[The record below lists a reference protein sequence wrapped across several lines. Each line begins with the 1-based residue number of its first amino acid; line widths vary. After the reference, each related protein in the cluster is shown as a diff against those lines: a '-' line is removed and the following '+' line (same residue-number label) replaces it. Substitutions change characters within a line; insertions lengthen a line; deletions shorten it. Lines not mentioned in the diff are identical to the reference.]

1 MHALVGDGGH
11 MTYFSMASFD
21 PIFWIHHWY
30 VMAFFVKRVVIADT
44 HSSIDRVFAL
54 WEVLNP
60 NSYVEPMGDTYG
72 TFVLEA
78 GTVEDVNT
86 PLYPFHRSDDPNDF
100 WTSGNSRSTR
110 DFGYT
115 YPEIQDWGVDQG
127 TLQNNVRTAINNL
140 YNAPARKGSAATKE
154 KRDLLDDLKNAPEE
168 LNGLAATK
176 VTGQMTKTQFDSLGV
191 NNLVKNW
198 AINVAVDK

>member
-1 MHALVGDGGH
+1 MIRLTSSTYQLLSSETNYTVFSNSVLQDRGDSYNNLESIHDGVHALVGDGGH

-21 PIFWIHHWY
+21 PIFWIHHC
-30 VMAFFVKRVVIADT
+30 
-44 HSSIDRVFAL
+44 SIDRVFAL

-100 WTSGNSRSTR
+100 WTSGN
-110 DFGYT
+110 
-115 YPEIQDWGVDQG
+115 
-127 TLQNNVRTAINNL
+127 
-140 YNAPARKGSAATKE
+140 
-154 KRDLLDDLKNAPEE
+154 
-168 LNGLAATK
+168 
-176 VTGQMTKTQFDSLGV
+176 
-191 NNLVKNW
+191 
-198 AINVAVDK
+198 